1 MIKILAIGNSFSQD
15 ATTYLYDIAKADNVE
30 LKVVNLYIGGCSLE
44 THWTN
49 IETDSALYDYELN
62 GHSTDRK
69 VSIKEALLEE
79 DWDYVTLQQVSN
91 DSGHLVSFYPY
102 ITDISDYVKKFV
114 PQTEQLLHQTWAYE
128 IDTDHSAFINYDNN
142 QVVMYHS
149 LTDTY
154 QKVAE
159 DLSLNIVPCGKVIQS
174 LRTYPIFDYGNGG
187 LSLCRDGFHM
197 SLVYGRYAVA
207 ATWYEFILKQNILSN
222 SFVPPVIDGLAFG
235 DKELK
240 LIKDTVHL
248 LLSCE

>member
-15 ATTYLYDIAKADNVE
+15 ATAYLYDIAKADNVV

-44 THWTN
+44 THWRN
-49 IETDSALYDYELN
+49 IETDSALYEYELN

-69 VSIKEALLEE
+69 VSIKEALSEE

-91 DSGHLVSFYPY
+91 DCGRIDSFYPY
-102 ITDISDYVKKFV
+102 ITEISDYVKGFV
-114 PQTEQLLHQTWAYE
+114 PQAEQLLHQTWAYE
-128 IDTDHSAFINYDNN
+128 LDTDHSAFINYNNN
-142 QVVMYHS
+142 QVVMYHA

-159 DLSLNIVPCGKVIQS
+159 DLSLNIIPCGKVIQS
-174 LRTYPIFDYGNGG
+174 LRTYPIFDYENGG

-207 ATWYEFILKQNILSN
+207 ATWYELILKQNILSN
-222 SFVPPVIDGLAFG
+222 SFVPPAIDGLDAE
-235 DKELK
+235 DNKIK
-240 LIKDTVHL
+240 LIKDIVHDII
-248 LLSCE
+248 SCQ